1 MAHKS
6 LEYTEQKEN
15 VVDLLSYT
23 SLIITISPA
32 AVSEIAEESSLVWA
46 LPNELVPR
54 GPLCGCRRVI
64 LQESFLLS

>member
-32 AVSEIAEESSLVWA
+32 AVSEIAEESSLV
-46 LPNELVPR
+46 
-54 GPLCGCRRVI
+54 
-64 LQESFLLS
+64 